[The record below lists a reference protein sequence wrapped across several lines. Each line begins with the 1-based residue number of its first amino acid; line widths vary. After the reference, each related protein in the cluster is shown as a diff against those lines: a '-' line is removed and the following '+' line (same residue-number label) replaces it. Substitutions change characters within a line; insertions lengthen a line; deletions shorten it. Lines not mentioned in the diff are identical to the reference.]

1 MLERL
6 VSSSDMLLLHF
17 AFGQSSSF
25 VKQWS
30 RVKQSELGKTFLV
43 SSRFIKCS
51 QVFRATKL
59 PLKWWQDMA
68 GHVRACWGSGC
79 PFPPPAQQQ
88 NRALVEQWAK
98 HGHRLVQRG
107 WNMVNQCPAKPDHGI
122 TWSCVFLLPS
132 HPQSCLKCFWW
143 KIEREALAAV
153 QVHKN
158 HRPQHSLC
166 TALCVLC
173 ACSSAKFGN
182 HWDRFSG
189 TLYQRELFRGELPS
203 TMPQYRL
210 FEKQGVFAKKSSCRN
225 TVSRKMFVSS
235 WVRMIAVPPSD
246 TLQLPSMPHL
256 LFASTSKSAHT
267 DWKMCKDR
275 QMHETSWDTSMS
287 CWTTSASPDF
297 RFFLS
302 SACILRQ
309 RATAKYTVAFL
320 LLAA

>member
-1 MLERL
+1 MR
-6 VSSSDMLLLHF
+6 
-17 AFGQSSSF
+17 
-25 VKQWS
+25 
-30 RVKQSELGKTFLV
+30 
-43 SSRFIKCS
+43 
-51 QVFRATKL
+51 
-59 PLKWWQDMA
+59 
-68 GHVRACWGSGC
+68 
-79 PFPPPAQQQ
+79 
-88 NRALVEQWAK
+88 
-98 HGHRLVQRG
+98 
-107 WNMVNQCPAKPDHGI
+107 
-122 TWSCVFLLPS
+122 FLLPS

-235 WVRMIAVPPSD
+235 WVRMIACHQATLSSCPQCPICCLLAPQRALTQIERCAKTGKCMRHHGTPPCLAEQLALPRTFASSSALLAFCDSVP
-246 TLQLPSMPHL
+246 QQNIQL
-256 LFASTSKSAHT
+256 LFFCSQHRVK
-267 DWKMCKDR
+267 
-275 QMHETSWDTSMS
+275 
-287 CWTTSASPDF
+287 
-297 RFFLS
+297 
-302 SACILRQ
+302 
-309 RATAKYTVAFL
+309 
-320 LLAA
+320 